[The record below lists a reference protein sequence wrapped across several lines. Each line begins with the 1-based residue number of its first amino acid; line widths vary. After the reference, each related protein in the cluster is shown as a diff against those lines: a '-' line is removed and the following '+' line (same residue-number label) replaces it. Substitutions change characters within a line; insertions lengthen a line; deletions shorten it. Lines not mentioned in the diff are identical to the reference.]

1 MIDVLFRG
9 ARVWVV
15 IALFLV
21 SACSSTTYVYNR
33 LDFLLPWYMDDYVDL
48 TAEQEAYLDELLVP
62 FLAWHRA
69 QELPVYL
76 TALNNIEDSLD
87 SPLTAEIVGTLF
99 TNFESAWLRL
109 QSEGLTQLLDLGAR
123 LSDEQIAAFLEA
135 LWEQQ
140 REFEEEY
147 LERDEEEFFEDNDDN
162 MLDTFQDYL
171 GKLSDDQKQWVQDSG
186 RQLLRSDQVW
196 LKERAQW
203 LTELGILLEREP
215 GWQER
220 VRVAVSAKN
229 KNITPE
235 YQRVYEHNMDAIYQ
249 LIAQVLNARSERQ
262 SRHLRDKLTD
272 IRQDLETLIA
282 QGKTDTAARSDEPSN
297 NRQ

>member
-1 MIDVLFRG
+1 MIEVLFRG

-15 IALFLV
+15 IALFVV

-48 TAEQEAYLDELLVP
+48 DAEQEAYLDELLVP

-69 QELPVYL
+69 HELPVYL
-76 TALNNIEDSLD
+76 TALNRIEDSLNQ
-87 SPLTAEIVGTLF
+87 PLTAEIVGTIV
-99 TNFESAWLRL
+99 TEFELAWLRL
-109 QSEGLTQLLDLGAR
+109 QSEGLERLLDLGAS

-162 MLDTFQDYL
+162 TRDTFQDYL
-171 GKLSDDQKQWVQDSG
+171 GKLSDDQKQWVRDGS
-186 RQLLRSDQVW
+186 RRLLRSDQVW

-203 LTELGILLEREP
+203 LTELGILLTREP

-229 KNITPE
+229 NTMTPE
-235 YQRVYEHNMDAIYQ
+235 YQRIYEHNMDAIYQ
-249 LIAQVLNARSERQ
+249 LAAQVLNARSERQ
-262 SRHLRDKLTD
+262 SRHLRGKLAD
-272 IRQDLETLIA
+272 VREDLETLIA
-282 QGKTDTAARSDEPSN
+282 QGQNTAGARSD
-297 NRQ
+297 

>member
-1 MIDVLFRG
+1 MIEVLFRG

-15 IALFLV
+15 IALFVV

-48 TAEQEAYLDELLVP
+48 DAEQEAHLDELLVP

-69 QELPVYL
+69 HELPVYL
-76 TALNNIEDSLD
+76 TALNRIEDSLNQ
-87 SPLTAEIVGTLF
+87 PLTAEIVGTLF
-99 TNFESAWLRL
+99 TEFELAWLRL
-109 QSEGLTQLLDLGAR
+109 QSEGLERLLDLGAS

-147 LERDEEEFFEDNDDN
+147 LERDEEEFFEDNADN
-162 MLDTFQDYL
+162 TRDTFQDYL
-171 GKLSDDQKQWVQDSG
+171 GKLSDDQKQWVRDGS
-186 RQLLRSDQVW
+186 RRLLRSDQVW

-203 LTELGILLEREP
+203 LTELGILLTREP

-229 KNITPE
+229 NTMTPE
-235 YQRVYEHNMDAIYQ
+235 YQRIYEHNMDAIYQ
-249 LIAQVLNARSERQ
+249 LAAQVLNARSERQ
-262 SRHLRDKLTD
+262 SRHVRGKLAD
-272 IRQDLETLIA
+272 VREDLETLIA
-282 QGKTDTAARSDEPSN
+282 QGQNTAGARSD
-297 NRQ
+297 

>member
-15 IALFLV
+15 IALFVV

-76 TALNNIEDSLD
+76 TALNNIEDSLNE
-87 SPLTAEIVGTLF
+87 PLTPAGVGAMVAD
-99 TNFESAWLRL
+99 FESAWLRL
-109 QSEGLTQLLDLGAR
+109 EGEGLTQLLDLGAR

-220 VRVAVSAKN
+220 VRVAISAKN

>member
-1 MIDVLFRG
+1 MLGVIDVLLRG
-9 ARVWVV
+9 ARVWVL

-76 TALNNIEDSLD
+76 IALDHIEDGLNQ
-87 SPLTAEIVGTLF
+87 PLTAEIIGTIV
-99 TNFESAWLRL
+99 TDFEAAWLRL
-109 QSEGLTQLLDLGAR
+109 QGEGLTQLLDLGAR

-147 LERDEEEFFEDNDDN
+147 LERTEAEFYEDNYDN
-162 MLDTFQDYL
+162 TLDTFQDYI
-171 GKLSDDQKQWVQDSG
+171 GRLSDVQRQWVRESS

-196 LKERAQW
+196 LQERARW
-203 LTELGILLEREP
+203 LTQLAILLERKP
-215 GWQER
+215 GWQQR
-220 VRVAVSAKN
+220 VRAAISARN
-229 KNITPE
+229 DTASPG
-235 YQRVYEHNMDAIYQ
+235 YQRVYEHNMDVIYQ
-249 LIAQVLNARSERQ
+249 LTAQVLNARNERQ
-262 SRHLRDKLTD
+262 SRYLKDKLSD
-272 IRQDLETLIA
+272 IRQDLEALIA
-282 QGKTDTAARSDEPSN
+282 QGKTDTAARSD
-297 NRQ
+297 

>member
-1 MIDVLFRG
+1 MIEVLFRG

-15 IALFLV
+15 IALFVV

-48 TAEQEAYLDELLVP
+48 DAEQEAYLDELLVP

-69 QELPVYL
+69 HELPVYL
-76 TALNNIEDSLD
+76 TALNRIEDSLNQ
-87 SPLTAEIVGTLF
+87 PLTAEIVGTLF
-99 TNFESAWLRL
+99 TEFELAWLRL
-109 QSEGLTQLLDLGAR
+109 QSEGLERLLDLGAS

-147 LERDEEEFFEDNDDN
+147 LERDEEEFFEDNADN
-162 MLDTFQDYL
+162 TRDTFQDYL
-171 GKLSDDQKQWVQDSG
+171 GKLSDDQKQWVRDGS
-186 RQLLRSDQVW
+186 RRLLRSDQVW

-203 LTELGILLEREP
+203 LTELGILLTREP

-229 KNITPE
+229 NTMTPE
-235 YQRVYEHNMDAIYQ
+235 YQRIYEHNMDAIYQ
-249 LIAQVLNARSERQ
+249 LAAQVLNARSERQ
-262 SRHLRDKLTD
+262 SRHLRGKLAD
-272 IRQDLETLIA
+272 VREDLETLIA
-282 QGKTDTAARSDEPSN
+282 QGQNTAGARSD
-297 NRQ
+297 

>member
-1 MIDVLFRG
+1 MIEVLFRG

-15 IALFLV
+15 IALFVV

-48 TAEQEAYLDELLVP
+48 DAEQEAYLDELLVP

-69 QELPVYL
+69 HELPVYL
-76 TALNNIEDSLD
+76 TALNRIEDSLNQ
-87 SPLTAEIVGTLF
+87 PLTAEIVGTLF
-99 TNFESAWLRL
+99 TEFELAWLRL
-109 QSEGLTQLLDLGAR
+109 QSEGLERLLDLGAS

-162 MLDTFQDYL
+162 TRDTFQDYL
-171 GKLSDDQKQWVQDSG
+171 GKLSDDQKQWVRDGS
-186 RQLLRSDQVW
+186 RRLLRSDQVW

-203 LTELGILLEREP
+203 LTELGILLTREP

-229 KNITPE
+229 NTMTPE
-235 YQRVYEHNMDAIYQ
+235 YQRIYEHNMDAIYQ
-249 LIAQVLNARSERQ
+249 LAAQVLNARSERQ
-262 SRHLRDKLTD
+262 SRHLRGKLAD
-272 IRQDLETLIA
+272 VREDLETLIA
-282 QGKTDTAARSDEPSN
+282 QGQNTAGARSD
-297 NRQ
+297 

>member
-1 MIDVLFRG
+1 MIEVLFRG

-15 IALFLV
+15 IALFVV

-48 TAEQEAYLDELLVP
+48 NAEQEAYLDELLVP

-109 QSEGLTQLLDLGAR
+109 QSEGLTQLLDLGAS

-162 MLDTFQDYL
+162 TRDTFQDYL
-171 GKLSDDQKQWVQDSG
+171 GKLSDDQKQWVRDGS
-186 RQLLRSDQVW
+186 RRLLRSDQVW

-203 LTELGILLEREP
+203 LTELGILLTREP

-229 KNITPE
+229 NTMTPE
-235 YQRVYEHNMDAIYQ
+235 YQRIYEHNMDAIYQ
-249 LIAQVLNARSERQ
+249 LAAQVLNARSERQ
-262 SRHLRDKLTD
+262 SRHLRGKLAD
-272 IRQDLETLIA
+272 VREDLETLIA
-282 QGKTDTAARSDEPSN
+282 QGQNTAGARSD
-297 NRQ
+297 

>member
-15 IALFLV
+15 IALFVV

-48 TAEQEAYLDELLVP
+48 NAEQEAYLDELLVP

-76 TALNNIEDSLD
+76 TALNRIEDSLNE
-87 SPLTAEIVGTLF
+87 PLTPAGVGALVTD
-99 TNFESAWLRL
+99 FESAWLRL
-109 QSEGLTQLLDLGAR
+109 QGEGLTQLLDLGAR

-147 LERDEEEFFEDNDDN
+147 LERSEAEFYEDNYDN
-162 MLDTFQDYL
+162 TLDTFQDYI
-171 GKLSDDQKQWVQDSG
+171 GKLSDVQRQWVRDSS

-196 LKERAQW
+196 LQERALW
-203 LTELGILLEREP
+203 LTQLAVLLERKP
-215 GWQER
+215 GWQQR
-220 VRVAVSAKN
+220 VRAAISARDDTVS
-229 KNITPE
+229 PD

-249 LIAQVLNARSERQ
+249 LTAQVLNARSERQ
-262 SRHLRDKLTD
+262 SRYLKDKLTD
-272 IRQDLETLIA
+272 IRQDLEALIA
-282 QGKTDTAARSDEPSN
+282 QGKAATAAAG
-297 NRQ
+297 

>member
-1 MIDVLFRG
+1 MINVLFRG
-9 ARVWVV
+9 TRVWVL

-48 TAEQEAYLDELLVP
+48 NAEQEAYLDQLLVP

-76 TALNNIEDSLD
+76 TALNRIEDSLNE
-87 SPLTAEIVGTLF
+87 PLTPGGVGAIVTD
-99 TNFESAWLRL
+99 FESAWFRL
-109 QSEGLTQLLDLGAR
+109 EGEALERLLDLGAR
-123 LSDEQIAAFLEA
+123 LSDEQIAVFLEA

-147 LERDEEEFFEDNDDN
+147 LERSEEEFFQDNYDN
-162 MLDTFQDYL
+162 TRDRVEDYL
-171 GKLSDDQKQWVQDSG
+171 GRLSDAQKQWVRDGS
-186 RQLLRSDQVW
+186 RRLLRSDQVW

-203 LTELGILLEREP
+203 LTQLGILLVREP

-220 VRVAVSAKN
+220 IKVAVSAK
-229 KNITPE
+229 KKKKTPE
-235 YQRVYEHNMDAIYQ
+235 YKRVYEHNMGAIYQ

-262 SRHLRDKLTD
+262 SRHLRNKLSAV
-272 IRQDLETLIA
+272 REDLETLIA
-282 QGKTDTAARSDEPSN
+282 QGKNAAGA
-297 NRQ
+297 

>member
-87 SPLTAEIVGTLF
+87 SPLTAEIVETLF

-162 MLDTFQDYL
+162 TRDTFQDYL
-171 GKLSDDQKQWVQDSG
+171 GKLSDDQKQWVRDGS
-186 RQLLRSDQVW
+186 RRLLRSDQVW

-203 LTELGILLEREP
+203 LTELGILLTREP

-229 KNITPE
+229 NTMTPE
-235 YQRVYEHNMDAIYQ
+235 YQRIYEHNMDAIYQ
-249 LIAQVLNARSERQ
+249 LAAQVLNARSERQ
-262 SRHLRDKLTD
+262 SRHLRGKLAD
-272 IRQDLETLIA
+272 VREDLETLIA
-282 QGKTDTAARSDEPSN
+282 QGQNTAGARSD
-297 NRQ
+297 

>member
-15 IALFLV
+15 VALFVV

-147 LERDEEEFFEDNDDN
+147 LERDEEEFFKDNDDN
-162 MLDTFQDYL
+162 TLDTFQDYL

-235 YQRVYEHNMDAIYQ
+235 YQRVYEHNMDVIYQ
-249 LIAQVLNARSERQ
+249 LTAQVLNARSERQ
-262 SRHLRDKLTD
+262 SRYLKDKLTD
-272 IRQDLETLIA
+272 IREDLETLIA
-282 QGKTDTAARSDEPSN
+282 QGKTDTAAQSDEPSN
-297 NRQ
+297 NRP

>member
-1 MIDVLFRG
+1 MIEVLFRG

-15 IALFLV
+15 IALFVV

-48 TAEQEAYLDELLVP
+48 DAEQEAHLDELLVP

-162 MLDTFQDYL
+162 TRDTFQDYL
-171 GKLSDDQKQWVQDSG
+171 GKLSDDQKQWVRDGS
-186 RQLLRSDQVW
+186 RRLLRSDQVW

-203 LTELGILLEREP
+203 LTELGILLTREP

-229 KNITPE
+229 NTMTPE
-235 YQRVYEHNMDAIYQ
+235 YQRIYEHNMDAIYQ
-249 LIAQVLNARSERQ
+249 LAAQVLNARSERQ
-262 SRHLRDKLTD
+262 SRHLRGKLAD
-272 IRQDLETLIA
+272 VREDLETLIA
-282 QGKTDTAARSDEPSN
+282 QGQNTAGARSD
-297 NRQ
+297 

>member
-15 IALFLV
+15 IALFVV

-76 TALNNIEDSLD
+76 TALNNIEDSLNE
-87 SPLTAEIVGTLF
+87 PLTPAGVGAMVAD
-99 TNFESAWLRL
+99 FESAWLRL
-109 QSEGLTQLLDLGAR
+109 EGEGLTQLLDLGAR

-147 LERDEEEFFEDNDDN
+147 LERDEEEFFEDNYDN
-162 MLDTFQDYL
+162 TLDTFQDYM
-171 GKLSDDQKQWVQDSG
+171 GKLSDVQRQWVRESS

-196 LKERAQW
+196 LQERALW
-203 LTELGILLEREP
+203 LTQLAVLLEREP

>member
-15 IALFLV
+15 VALFLV

-162 MLDTFQDYL
+162 TRDTFQDYL
-171 GKLSDDQKQWVQDSG
+171 GKLSDDQKQWVRDGS
-186 RQLLRSDQVW
+186 RRLLRSDQVW

-203 LTELGILLEREP
+203 LTELGILLTREP

-229 KNITPE
+229 NTMTPE
-235 YQRVYEHNMDAIYQ
+235 YQRIYEHNMDAIYQ
-249 LIAQVLNARSERQ
+249 LAAQVLNARSERQ
-262 SRHLRDKLTD
+262 SRHLRGKLAD
-272 IRQDLETLIA
+272 VREDLETLIA
-282 QGKTDTAARSDEPSN
+282 QGQNTAGARSD
-297 NRQ
+297 

>member
-15 IALFLV
+15 IALFVV

-48 TAEQEAYLDELLVP
+48 DAEQEAYLDELLVP

-69 QELPVYL
+69 HELPVYL
-76 TALNNIEDSLD
+76 TALNRIEDSLNQ
-87 SPLTAEIVGTLF
+87 PLTAEIVGTIV
-99 TNFESAWLRL
+99 TEFELAWLRL
-109 QSEGLTQLLDLGAR
+109 QSEGLERLLDLGAS

-147 LERDEEEFFEDNDDN
+147 LERDEEEFFEDNADN
-162 MLDTFQDYL
+162 TRDTFQDYL
-171 GKLSDDQKQWVQDSG
+171 GKLSDDQKQWVRDGS
-186 RQLLRSDQVW
+186 RRLLRSDQVW

-203 LTELGILLEREP
+203 LTELGILLTREP

-229 KNITPE
+229 NTMTPE
-235 YQRVYEHNMDAIYQ
+235 YQRIYEHNMDAIYQ
-249 LIAQVLNARSERQ
+249 LAAQVLNARSERQ
-262 SRHLRDKLTD
+262 SRHLRGKLAD
-272 IRQDLETLIA
+272 VREDLETLIA
-282 QGKTDTAARSDEPSN
+282 QGQNTAGARSD
-297 NRQ
+297 

>member
-15 IALFLV
+15 VALFVV

-162 MLDTFQDYL
+162 TRDTFQDYL
-171 GKLSDDQKQWVQDSG
+171 GKLSDDQKQWVRDGS
-186 RQLLRSDQVW
+186 RRLLRSDQVW

-203 LTELGILLEREP
+203 LTELGILLTREP

-229 KNITPE
+229 NTMTPE
-235 YQRVYEHNMDAIYQ
+235 YQRIYEHNMDAIYQ
-249 LIAQVLNARSERQ
+249 LAAQVLNARSERQ
-262 SRHLRDKLTD
+262 SRHLRGKLAD
-272 IRQDLETLIA
+272 VREDLETLIA
-282 QGKTDTAARSDEPSN
+282 QGQNTAGARSD
-297 NRQ
+297 

>member
-15 IALFLV
+15 IALFVV

-48 TAEQEAYLDELLVP
+48 NAEQEAYLDELLVP

-76 TALNNIEDSLD
+76 TALNRIEDSLNE
-87 SPLTAEIVGTLF
+87 PLTPTGVGALVTD
-99 TNFESAWLRL
+99 FESAWLRL
-109 QSEGLTQLLDLGAR
+109 QGEGLTQLLDLGAR

-147 LERDEEEFFEDNDDN
+147 LERSEAEFYEDNYDN
-162 MLDTFQDYL
+162 TLDTFQDYM
-171 GKLSDDQKQWVQDSG
+171 GKLSDVQRQWVRESS

-196 LKERAQW
+196 LQERALW
-203 LTELGILLEREP
+203 LNRLAVLLERKP
-215 GWQER
+215 GWQQR
-220 VRVAVSAKN
+220 VRAAISARN
-229 KNITPE
+229 DTASPD
-235 YQRVYEHNMDAIYQ
+235 YQRVYDHNMDAIYQ
-249 LIAQVLNARSERQ
+249 LTAQVLNARSERQ
-262 SRHLRDKLTD
+262 SRYLKDKLAD
-272 IRQDLETLIA
+272 IRQDLEALIA
-282 QGKTDTAARSDEPSN
+282 QGKAATAAAE
-297 NRQ
+297 

>member
-147 LERDEEEFFEDNDDN
+147 LERDEEEFFEDNADN
-162 MLDTFQDYL
+162 TRDTFQDYL
-171 GKLSDDQKQWVQDSG
+171 GKLSDDQKQWVRDGS
-186 RQLLRSDQVW
+186 RRLLRSDQVW

-203 LTELGILLEREP
+203 LTELGILLTREP

-229 KNITPE
+229 NTMTPE
-235 YQRVYEHNMDAIYQ
+235 YQRIYEHNMDAIYQ
-249 LIAQVLNARSERQ
+249 LAAQVLNARSERQ
-262 SRHLRDKLTD
+262 SRHLRGKLAD
-272 IRQDLETLIA
+272 VREDLETLIA
-282 QGKTDTAARSDEPSN
+282 QGQNTAGARSD
-297 NRQ
+297 

>member
-87 SPLTAEIVGTLF
+87 SPLTAEIVETLF

-147 LERDEEEFFEDNDDN
+147 LERDKEEFFEDNDDN
-162 MLDTFQDYL
+162 TLDTFQDYL
-171 GKLSDDQKQWVQDSG
+171 GKLSDDQRQWVHESSRG
-186 RQLLRSDQVW
+186 LLRSDQVW
-196 LKERAQW
+196 LQERALW
-203 LTELGILLEREP
+203 LTQLATLLDREP
-215 GWQER
+215 GWQQR
-220 VRVAVSAKN
+220 VRAAISVRDDTVS
-229 KNITPE
+229 PD
-235 YQRVYEHNMDAIYQ
+235 YQRVYEHNMDAIYE

-262 SRHLRDKLTD
+262 SRYLNDKLND

-282 QGKTDTAARSDEPSN
+282 QGKTDTAAQSDEPSN
-297 NRQ
+297 NRP

>member
-1 MIDVLFRG
+1 MIEVLFRG

-15 IALFLV
+15 IALFVV

-48 TAEQEAYLDELLVP
+48 DAEQEAYLDELLVP

-69 QELPVYL
+69 HELPVYL
-76 TALNNIEDSLD
+76 TALNRIEDSLNQ
-87 SPLTAEIVGTLF
+87 PLTAAVVGTIV
-99 TNFESAWLRL
+99 TEFELAWLRL
-109 QSEGLTQLLDLGAR
+109 QGEGLERLLDLGAS

-162 MLDTFQDYL
+162 TRDTFQDYL
-171 GKLSDDQKQWVQDSG
+171 GKLSDDQKQWVRDGS
-186 RQLLRSDQVW
+186 RRLLRSDQVW

-203 LTELGILLEREP
+203 LTELGILLTREP

-229 KNITPE
+229 NTMTPE
-235 YQRVYEHNMDAIYQ
+235 YQRIYEHNMDAIYQ
-249 LIAQVLNARSERQ
+249 LAAQVLNARSERQ
-262 SRHLRDKLTD
+262 SRHLRGKLAD
-272 IRQDLETLIA
+272 VREDLETLIA
-282 QGKTDTAARSDEPSN
+282 QGQNTAGARSD
-297 NRQ
+297 

>member
-1 MIDVLFRG
+1 MIEVLFRG

-15 IALFLV
+15 IALFVV

-48 TAEQEAYLDELLVP
+48 DAEQEAYLDELLVP

-69 QELPVYL
+69 HELPVYL
-76 TALNNIEDSLD
+76 TALNRIEDSLNQ
-87 SPLTAEIVGTLF
+87 PLTAEIVGTIV
-99 TNFESAWLRL
+99 TEFELAWLRL

-162 MLDTFQDYL
+162 TRDTFQDYL
-171 GKLSDDQKQWVQDSG
+171 GKLSDDQKQWVRDGS
-186 RQLLRSDQVW
+186 RRLLRSDQVW

-203 LTELGILLEREP
+203 LTELGILLTREP

-229 KNITPE
+229 NTMTPE
-235 YQRVYEHNMDAIYQ
+235 YQRIYEHNMDAIYQ
-249 LIAQVLNARSERQ
+249 LAAQVLNARSERQ
-262 SRHLRDKLTD
+262 SRHLRGKLAD
-272 IRQDLETLIA
+272 VREDLETLIA
-282 QGKTDTAARSDEPSN
+282 QGQNTAGARSD
-297 NRQ
+297 

>member
-1 MIDVLFRG
+1 MIEVLFRG

-15 IALFLV
+15 IALFVV

-48 TAEQEAYLDELLVP
+48 DAEQEAYLDELLVP

-69 QELPVYL
+69 HELPVYL
-76 TALNNIEDSLD
+76 TALNRIEDSLNQ
-87 SPLTAEIVGTLF
+87 PLTAAVVGTIV
-99 TNFESAWLRL
+99 TEFELAWLRL
-109 QSEGLTQLLDLGAR
+109 QSEGLERLLDLGAS

-162 MLDTFQDYL
+162 TRDTFQDYL
-171 GKLSDDQKQWVQDSG
+171 GKLSDDQKQWVRDGS
-186 RQLLRSDQVW
+186 RRLLRSDQVW

-203 LTELGILLEREP
+203 LTELGILLTREP

-229 KNITPE
+229 NTMTPE
-235 YQRVYEHNMDAIYQ
+235 YQRIYEHNMDAIYQ
-249 LIAQVLNARSERQ
+249 LAAQVLNARSERQ
-262 SRHLRDKLTD
+262 SRHLRGKLAD
-272 IRQDLETLIA
+272 VREDLETLIA
-282 QGKTDTAARSDEPSN
+282 QGQNTAGARSD
-297 NRQ
+297 

>member
-1 MIDVLFRG
+1 MIEVLFRG

-15 IALFLV
+15 IALFVV

-48 TAEQEAYLDELLVP
+48 DAEQEAYLDELLVP

-69 QELPVYL
+69 HELPVYL
-76 TALNNIEDSLD
+76 TALNRIEDSLNQ
-87 SPLTAEIVGTLF
+87 PLTAEIVGTIV
-99 TNFESAWLRL
+99 TEFELAWLRL
-109 QSEGLTQLLDLGAR
+109 QSEGLERLLDLGAS

-162 MLDTFQDYL
+162 TRDTFQDYL
-171 GKLSDDQKQWVQDSG
+171 GKLSDDQKQWVRDGS
-186 RQLLRSDQVW
+186 RRLLRSDQVW

-203 LTELGILLEREP
+203 LTELGILLTREP

-229 KNITPE
+229 NTMTPE
-235 YQRVYEHNMDAIYQ
+235 YQRIYEHNMDAIYQ
-249 LIAQVLNARSERQ
+249 LAAQVLNARSERQ
-262 SRHLRDKLTD
+262 NRHLRGKLAD
-272 IRQDLETLIA
+272 VREDLETLIA
-282 QGKTDTAARSDEPSN
+282 QGQNTAGARSD
-297 NRQ
+297 

>member
-15 IALFLV
+15 IALFVV

-48 TAEQEAYLDELLVP
+48 NAEQEAYLDELLVP

-76 TALNNIEDSLD
+76 TALNRIEDSLNE
-87 SPLTAEIVGTLF
+87 PLTPAGVGALVTD
-99 TNFESAWLRL
+99 FESAWLRL
-109 QSEGLTQLLDLGAR
+109 QGEGLTQLLDLGAR

-147 LERDEEEFFEDNDDN
+147 LERSEAEFYEDNYDN
-162 MLDTFQDYL
+162 TLDTFQDYI
-171 GKLSDDQKQWVQDSG
+171 GKLSDVQRQWVRESS

-196 LKERAQW
+196 LQERALW
-203 LTELGILLEREP
+203 LTQLAVLLERKP
-215 GWQER
+215 GWQQR
-220 VRVAVSAKN
+220 VRAAISARDD
-229 KNITPE
+229 TASPD

-249 LIAQVLNARSERQ
+249 LTAQVLNARSERQ
-262 SRHLRDKLTD
+262 SRYLKDKLAD
-272 IRQDLETLIA
+272 IRQDLEALIA
-282 QGKTDTAARSDEPSN
+282 QGKAATAAAG
-297 NRQ
+297 

>member
-76 TALNNIEDSLD
+76 TALNNIEGSLD

-123 LSDEQIAAFLEA
+123 LTDEQIAAFLEA

-220 VRVAVSAKN
+220 VRVAISAKN

-282 QGKTDTAARSDEPSN
+282 QGKTDTAAQSDEPSN

>member
-1 MIDVLFRG
+1 MIEVLFRG

-15 IALFLV
+15 IALFVV

-48 TAEQEAYLDELLVP
+48 DAEQEAYLDELLVP

-162 MLDTFQDYL
+162 TRDTFQDYL
-171 GKLSDDQKQWVQDSG
+171 GKLSDDQKQWVRDGS
-186 RQLLRSDQVW
+186 RRLLRSDQVW

-203 LTELGILLEREP
+203 LTELGILLTREP

-229 KNITPE
+229 NTMTPE
-235 YQRVYEHNMDAIYQ
+235 YQRIYEHNMDAIYQ
-249 LIAQVLNARSERQ
+249 LAAQVLNARSERQ
-262 SRHLRDKLTD
+262 SRHLRGKLAD
-272 IRQDLETLIA
+272 VREDLETLIA
-282 QGKTDTAARSDEPSN
+282 QGQNTAGARSD
-297 NRQ
+297 

>member
-1 MIDVLFRG
+1 MIEVLFRG

-15 IALFLV
+15 IALFVV

-48 TAEQEAYLDELLVP
+48 DAEQEAYLDELLVP

-69 QELPVYL
+69 HELPVYL
-76 TALNNIEDSLD
+76 TALNRIEDSLNQ
-87 SPLTAEIVGTLF
+87 PLTAEIVGTIV
-99 TNFESAWLRL
+99 TEFELAWLRL
-109 QSEGLTQLLDLGAR
+109 QSEGLERLLDLGAS

-147 LERDEEEFFEDNDDN
+147 LERTEAEFFEDNDDN
-162 MLDTFQDYL
+162 TRDTFQDYL
-171 GKLSDDQKQWVQDSG
+171 GKLSDDQKQWVRDGS
-186 RQLLRSDQVW
+186 RRLLRSDQVW

-220 VRVAVSAKN
+220 VRVAISAKN
-229 KNITPE
+229 NTMTPE
-235 YQRVYEHNMDAIYQ
+235 YQRIYEHNMDAIYQ
-249 LIAQVLNARSERQ
+249 LTAQVLNARSERQ
-262 SRHLRDKLTD
+262 SRHVRGKLAD
-272 IRQDLETLIA
+272 VREDLETLIA
-282 QGKTDTAARSDEPSN
+282 QGQNTAGARSD
-297 NRQ
+297 

>member
-15 IALFLV
+15 VALFVV

-249 LIAQVLNARSERQ
+249 LTAQVLNARSERQ
-262 SRHLRDKLTD
+262 SRYLKDKLSD
-272 IRQDLETLIA
+272 IRQDLEALIA
-282 QGKTDTAARSDEPSN
+282 QGKTDVAARSD
-297 NRQ
+297 

>member
-1 MIDVLFRG
+1 MIEVLFRG

-15 IALFLV
+15 IALFVV

-48 TAEQEAYLDELLVP
+48 DAEQEAYLDELLVP

-69 QELPVYL
+69 HELPVYL
-76 TALNNIEDSLD
+76 TALNRIEDSLNQ
-87 SPLTAEIVGTLF
+87 PLTAAVVGTIV
-99 TNFESAWLRL
+99 TEFELAWLRL
-109 QSEGLTQLLDLGAR
+109 QSKGLERLLDLGAS

-162 MLDTFQDYL
+162 TRDTFQDYL
-171 GKLSDDQKQWVQDSG
+171 GKLSDDQKQWVRDGS
-186 RQLLRSDQVW
+186 RRLLRSDQVW

-203 LTELGILLEREP
+203 LTELGILLTREP

-229 KNITPE
+229 NTMTPE
-235 YQRVYEHNMDAIYQ
+235 YQRIYEHNMDAIYQ
-249 LIAQVLNARSERQ
+249 LAAQVLNARSERQ
-262 SRHLRDKLTD
+262 NRHLRGKLAD
-272 IRQDLETLIA
+272 VREDLETLIA
-282 QGKTDTAARSDEPSN
+282 QGQNTAGARSD
-297 NRQ
+297 

>member
-1 MIDVLFRG
+1 MIEVLFRG

-15 IALFLV
+15 IALFVV

-48 TAEQEAYLDELLVP
+48 DAEQEAYLDELLVP

-69 QELPVYL
+69 HELPVYL
-76 TALNNIEDSLD
+76 TALNRIEDSLNQ
-87 SPLTAEIVGTLF
+87 PLTAEIVGTLF
-99 TNFESAWLRL
+99 TEFELAWLRL
-109 QSEGLTQLLDLGAR
+109 QSEGLERLLDLGAS

-147 LERDEEEFFEDNDDN
+147 LERDEEEFFEDNADN
-162 MLDTFQDYL
+162 TRDTFQDYL
-171 GKLSDDQKQWVQDSG
+171 GKLSDDQKQWVRDGS
-186 RQLLRSDQVW
+186 RRLLRSDQVW

-203 LTELGILLEREP
+203 LTELGILLTREP

-229 KNITPE
+229 NTMTPE
-235 YQRVYEHNMDAIYQ
+235 YQRIYEHNMDAIYQ
-249 LIAQVLNARSERQ
+249 LAAQVLNARSERQ
-262 SRHLRDKLTD
+262 SRHLRGKLAD
-272 IRQDLETLIA
+272 VREDLETLIA
-282 QGKTDTAARSDEPSN
+282 QGKTDTAAQSDEPSN
-297 NRQ
+297 NRP

>member
-15 IALFLV
+15 IALFVV

-48 TAEQEAYLDELLVP
+48 DAEQEAYLDELLVP

-69 QELPVYL
+69 HELPVYL
-76 TALNNIEDSLD
+76 TALNNIEDSLN

-109 QSEGLTQLLDLGAR
+109 QGEGLTQLLDLGAR
-123 LSDEQIAAFLEA
+123 LSDEQIAEFLEA

-162 MLDTFQDYL
+162 TRDTFQDYL
-171 GKLSDDQKQWVQDSG
+171 GKLSDDQKQWVRDVS
-186 RQLLRSDQVW
+186 RRLLRSDQVW

-229 KNITPE
+229 NTMTPE
-235 YQRVYEHNMDAIYQ
+235 YQRIYEHNMDAIYQ
-249 LIAQVLNARSERQ
+249 LTAQVLNARSERQ
-262 SRHLRDKLTD
+262 SRHLRGKLAD
-272 IRQDLETLIA
+272 VREDLETLIA
-282 QGKTDTAARSDEPSN
+282 QGQNTAGARSD
-297 NRQ
+297 

>member
-99 TNFESAWLRL
+99 TEFELAWLRL
-109 QSEGLTQLLDLGAR
+109 QSEGLERLLDLGAS

-147 LERDEEEFFEDNDDN
+147 LERDEEEFFEDNADN
-162 MLDTFQDYL
+162 TRDTFQDYL
-171 GKLSDDQKQWVQDSG
+171 GKLSDDQKQWVRDGS
-186 RQLLRSDQVW
+186 RRLLRSDQVW

-203 LTELGILLEREP
+203 LTELGILLTREP

-229 KNITPE
+229 NTMTPE
-235 YQRVYEHNMDAIYQ
+235 YQRIYEHNMDAIYQ
-249 LIAQVLNARSERQ
+249 LAAQVLNARSERQ
-262 SRHLRDKLTD
+262 SRHLRGKLAD
-272 IRQDLETLIA
+272 VREDLETLIA
-282 QGKTDTAARSDEPSN
+282 QGQNTAGARSD
-297 NRQ
+297 

>member
-1 MIDVLFRG
+1 MIEVLFRG

-15 IALFLV
+15 IALFVV

-69 QELPVYL
+69 HELPVYL
-76 TALNNIEDSLD
+76 TALNRIEDSLNQ
-87 SPLTAEIVGTLF
+87 PLTAEIVGTIV
-99 TNFESAWLRL
+99 TEFELAWLRL
-109 QSEGLTQLLDLGAR
+109 QGEGLERLLDLGAS

-162 MLDTFQDYL
+162 TRDTFQDYL
-171 GKLSDDQKQWVQDSG
+171 GKLSDDQKQWVRDGS
-186 RQLLRSDQVW
+186 RRLLRSDQVW

-203 LTELGILLEREP
+203 LTELGILLTREP

-229 KNITPE
+229 NTMTPE
-235 YQRVYEHNMDAIYQ
+235 YQRIYEHNMDAIYQ
-249 LIAQVLNARSERQ
+249 LAAQVLNARSERQ
-262 SRHLRDKLTD
+262 SRHLRGKLAD
-272 IRQDLETLIA
+272 VREDLETLIA
-282 QGKTDTAARSDEPSN
+282 QGQNIAGARSD
-297 NRQ
+297 

>member
-15 IALFLV
+15 IALFVV

-48 TAEQEAYLDELLVP
+48 DAEQEAYLDELLVP